1 MKSNNPSSEGSST
14 QTNPQQSVVITRGEA
29 TVKKAPDQAWLSI
42 ATETRDAKAD
52 DARRK
57 NAETM
62 TAVQANLHTLGLSA
76 NAIRTTSYSLAPEIE
91 WKNGRGTVKG
101 YIVHNQIEIRVD
113 DLDRLSDVIDAV
125 NATRNTTL
133 TVSGLRFALKTQQ
146 AAETEAL
153 QLAVQTALIRAKAIA
168 EGAQLSLGKII
179 RIEEQHLGN
188 MPRQEQFLL
197 RTAVAKA
204 TDNAETPITIGDIE
218 VQASVILMTELQ

>member
-1 MKSNNPSSEGSST
+1 MYIRVADCRESMKSSNPSSEGSST
-14 QTNPQQSVVITRGEA
+14 QTNPQQPVVITRGEA

-62 TAVQANLHTLGLSA
+62 TAVQANINTLGLSG

-125 NATRNTTL
+125 
-133 TVSGLRFALKTQQ
+133 
-146 AAETEAL
+146 
-153 QLAVQTALIRAKAIA
+153 
-168 EGAQLSLGKII
+168 
-179 RIEEQHLGN
+179 
-188 MPRQEQFLL
+188 
-197 RTAVAKA
+197 
-204 TDNAETPITIGDIE
+204 
-218 VQASVILMTELQ
+218 